1 MRPSLLELIYKLTHP
16 SSFNYT
22 ERISWFFYDS
32 ENDIPYIH
40 RTFLRLLMLS
50 WKSSNK
56 KMNTKI
62 FSIVLLVGMCALSIF
77 WLANQPSKANETV
90 FQKANI
96 NKGTSQTI
104 QTNESMEKVTLG
116 AGCFW
121 CIEAIYLNLKGVE
134 SVLSGYMGGSVKNP
148 TYRQV
153 VTGNTGH
160 AEVVELTFDPSI
172 ISFGEILEVFFETHD
187 PTTLNRQGNDV
198 GTQYRSAIFYYNDEQ
213 KRIAEDIIK
222 KLDASGAFNNKIVTE
237 VTKASEF
244 YEAEDY
250 HQNYYELNK
259 SQPYCT
265 YVIKPKMDKFKK
277 VFSDK
282 LKE

>member
-1 MRPSLLELIYKLTHP
+1 
-16 SSFNYT
+16 
-22 ERISWFFYDS
+22 
-32 ENDIPYIH
+32 
-40 RTFLRLLMLS
+40 
-50 WKSSNK
+50 
-56 KMNTKI
+56 
-62 FSIVLLVGMCALSIF
+62 
-77 WLANQPSKANETV
+77 
-90 FQKANI
+90 
-96 NKGTSQTI
+96 
-104 QTNESMEKVTLG
+104 MEKVTLG